1 MKKKDFPG
9 RCRSCVFFMKLYANE
24 YICDY
29 NSQKDKLRPCPRSEN
44 CTVYVP
50 KGMQKLK
57 IEKVNP
63 FR

>member
-1 MKKKDFPG
+1 MKRKDFPG
-9 RCRSCVFFMKLYANE
+9 RCRSCRFFTNIYNGE

-29 NSQKDKLRPCPRSEN
+29 NSQKDRLRPCPISEE

-50 KGMQKLK
+50 KGTQKPK

-63 FR
+63 FK